1 MNEVVSSMPGPGMD
15 PALRLWL
22 AALAAGLAVLLS
34 AWLVIDASARASGR
48 YERRLA
54 SRIERRLGDLLVF
67 VDVRRLLTL
76 NLMLAVGA
84 PAAVWLL
91 TGAWPLVAAA
101 AVTAVAAPNWLL
113 LRLARRRRQRFTTQ
127 LPDLL
132 LLVAGSL
139 RAGAGLAAA
148 LRQVSR
154 EIDPPAGQE
163 IDLVLREQR
172 LGSSL
177 DQALTGLE
185 RRMGGD
191 ELRLFTAALRI
202 ASDTGGNLAETLERL
217 ADAIR
222 QRLAIEAKIQAL
234 TSQGRLQGWIMAG
247 LPVAV
252 AAALFALEPEA
263 MEPLVATWQGWL
275 VLAGVGLMELA
286 GLLMI
291 RRIMAIDV

>member
-1 MNEVVSSMPGPGMD
+1 MNSVNPIPASSD
-15 PALRLWL
+15 PRLWVAAIGVMFAVIL
-22 AALAAGLAVLLS
+22 AAWVAM
-34 AWLVIDASARASGR
+34 DASARAGGR

-54 SRIERRLGDLLVF
+54 HRIERRLAELLVF

-76 NLMLAVGA
+76 NLLVVIGLPLFA
-84 PAAVWLL
+84 WLT
-91 TGAWPLVAAA
+91 TGAWPLAAVAAVLA
-101 AVTAVAAPNWLL
+101 LAAPNWLL
-113 LRLARRRRQRFTTQ
+113 LRLARRRRQRFTAQ

-139 RAGAGLAAA
+139 RAGAGLTLA
-148 LRQVSR
+148 LRQVSL
-154 EIDPPAGQE
+154 EIASPAGQE

-191 ELRLFTAALRI
+191 ELRLFTAAIRI

-217 ADAIR
+217 ADSIR
-222 QRLAIEAKIQAL
+222 QRLAIEAKIEAL
-234 TSQGRLQGWIMAG
+234 TSQGRLQGWIMAA

-252 AAALFALEPEA
+252 ALALFVLEPEA

-275 VLAGVGLMELA
+275 VLAGVAVLELA

>member
-1 MNEVVSSMPGPGMD
+1 MNSVNPIPGSSD
-15 PALRLWL
+15 PRLWVAAIGVMFAVIL
-22 AALAAGLAVLLS
+22 AAWVAM
-34 AWLVIDASARASGR
+34 DASARVGGR

-54 SRIERRLGDLLVF
+54 HRIERRLAELLVF

-76 NLMLAVGA
+76 NLLVVIGLPLFA
-84 PAAVWLL
+84 WLI
-91 TGAWPLVAAA
+91 TGAWPLAAVAAVLA
-101 AVTAVAAPNWLL
+101 LAAPNWLL
-113 LRLARRRRQRFTTQ
+113 LRLARRRRQRFTAQ

-139 RAGAGLAAA
+139 RAGAGLTLA
-148 LRQVSR
+148 LRQVSL
-154 EIDPPAGQE
+154 EIASPAGQE

-191 ELRLFTAALRI
+191 ELRLFTAAIRI

-217 ADAIR
+217 ADSIR
-222 QRLAIEAKIQAL
+222 QRLAIEAKIEAL
-234 TSQGRLQGWIMAG
+234 TSQGRLQGWIMAA

-252 AAALFALEPEA
+252 ALALFVLEPEA

-275 VLAGVGLMELA
+275 VLAGVAVLELA

-291 RRIMAIDV
+291 RRIMSIDV

>member
-1 MNEVVSSMPGPGMD
+1 LSPVLDAVLAGD
-15 PALRLWL
+15 PRLWM
-22 AALAAGLAVLLS
+22 AAVGAGLAVLLV
-34 AWLVIDASARASGR
+34 AWLALESSARVSGR

-54 SRIERRLGDLLVF
+54 TRIERRLGDLLVF

-76 NLMLAVGA
+76 NLLVAVGLPLAVWFA
-84 PAAVWLL
+84 
-91 TGAWPLVAAA
+91 TGAWPLVVVAAGVA
-101 AVTAVAAPNWLL
+101 MAAPNWLL
-113 LRLARRRRQRFTTQ
+113 LRLARGRRQRFTGQ

-139 RAGAGLAAA
+139 RAGAGLTVA
-148 LRQVSR
+148 LRQVSL
-154 EIDPPAGQE
+154 EMAAPAGQE

-191 ELRLFTAALRI
+191 ELRLFTAAMRI

-217 ADAIR
+217 AESIR

-234 TSQGRLQGWIMAG
+234 TSQGRLQGWIMAA

-252 AAALFALEPEA
+252 ALALFVLEPEA
-263 MEPLVATWQGWL
+263 MEPLVATWQGWV
-275 VLAGVGLMELA
+275 VLLGVAVLELA

>member
-1 MNEVVSSMPGPGMD
+1 MNSVNPIPASSD
-15 PALRLWL
+15 PRLWVAAIGVMFAVIL
-22 AALAAGLAVLLS
+22 AAWVAM
-34 AWLVIDASARASGR
+34 DASARAGGR

-54 SRIERRLGDLLVF
+54 HRIERRLGELLVF

-76 NLMLAVGA
+76 NLLVVIGLPLFA
-84 PAAVWLL
+84 WLI
-91 TGAWPLVAAA
+91 TGAWPLAAVAAVLA
-101 AVTAVAAPNWLL
+101 LAAPNWLL
-113 LRLARRRRQRFTTQ
+113 LRLARRRRQRFTAQ

-139 RAGAGLAAA
+139 RAGAGLTLA
-148 LRQVSR
+148 LRQVSL
-154 EIDPPAGQE
+154 EIASPAGQE

-191 ELRLFTAALRI
+191 ELRLFTAAIRI

-217 ADAIR
+217 ADSIR
-222 QRLAIEAKIQAL
+222 QRLAIEAKIEAL
-234 TSQGRLQGWIMAG
+234 TSQGRLQGWIMAA

-252 AAALFALEPEA
+252 ALALFVLEPEA

-275 VLAGVGLMELA
+275 VLAGVAVLELA

>member
-1 MNEVVSSMPGPGMD
+1 MS
-15 PALRLWL
+15 PALDAALAGDPLLWL
-22 AALAAGLAVLLS
+22 ASAGAGLAVLLL
-34 AWLVIDASARASGR
+34 AWLALESSARVSGR

-76 NLMLAVGA
+76 NLLVAAGL
-84 PAAVWLL
+84 PIAVWLA
-91 TGAWPLVAAA
+91 TGAWPLVAVAA
-101 AVTAVAAPNWLL
+101 GVAMAAPNWLL
-113 LRLARRRRQRFTTQ
+113 LRLARRRRQRFTSQ

-139 RAGAGLAAA
+139 RAGAGLTVA
-148 LRQVSR
+148 LRQVSL
-154 EIDPPAGQE
+154 EMAAPAGQE

-191 ELRLFTAALRI
+191 ELRLFTAAMRI

-217 ADAIR
+217 AESIR

-234 TSQGRLQGWIMAG
+234 TSQGRLQGWIMAA

-252 AAALFALEPEA
+252 ALALFVLEPEA

-275 VLAGVGLMELA
+275 VLLGVAALELA